1 MGYVNRPNT
10 SKSNNNSHGSKYNKN
25 YNGFKNTGGQPSK
38 LNNEKNVKKNNFF
51 SKDKEDI
58 YTPKTYPKKQ
68 KNKSF
73 FDEEILPEYIADKQR
88 IRDKRR
94 NDKKYKN
101 KNKRGY

>member
-1 MGYVNRPNT
+1 MLRIVLVLLL
-10 SKSNNNSHGSKYNKN
+10 S
-25 YNGFKNTGGQPSK
+25 
-38 LNNEKNVKKNNFF
+38 VFF
-51 SKDKEDI
+51 ASCSKDKEDI